1 MIHIVIL
8 IVILIKPAGFV
19 GFLIYI
25 MFLLVS
31 SLWMFVRDLSEI
43 SRGEGVGILNL
54 GSEMRWHI
62 PARLPAMG
70 VKFANTP
77 LDLGLKYHDPPPL
90 V

>member
-1 MIHIVIL
+1 
-8 IVILIKPAGFV
+8 
-19 GFLIYI
+19 
-25 MFLLVS
+25 
-31 SLWMFVRDLSEI
+31 MFVRDLSEI

-54 GSEMRWHI
+54 GSEMRWPI

-77 LDLGLKYHDPPPL
+77 LDLGLKYHDPPAL

>member
-43 SRGEGVGILNL
+43 SRGGGGRNFKFGFGNEVAHPCKTPYN
-54 GSEMRWHI
+54 GSEI
-62 PARLPAMG
+62 C
-70 VKFANTP
+70 
-77 LDLGLKYHDPPPL
+77 
-90 V
+90 